1 MFEGD
6 NQDHEDQRRELLTL
20 LRATTVITTCPWI
33 FMGYLLARY
42 GGKQISHCHWS
53 CYDSVETNM
62 LKMVMI
68 LIESSTHNS
77 SIEPDEGGNK
87 QH

>member
-1 MFEGD
+1 MKRIVDIVEGD
-6 NQDHEDQRRELLTL
+6 DSYYNLPLDFHLLSTGKIWWQSIIV
-20 LRATTVITTCPWI
+20 VIKI
-33 FMGYLLARY
+33 N
-42 GGKQISHCHWS
+42 HCHWS

-68 LIESSTHNS
+68 LIEWCTHNS

>member
-1 MFEGD
+1 MIV
-6 NQDHEDQRRELLTL
+6 
-20 LRATTVITTCPWI
+20 VI
-33 FMGYLLARY
+33 
-42 GGKQISHCHWS
+42 KISYCHWS

>member
-1 MFEGD
+1 MFEVA

-33 FMGYLLARY
+33 FMGCLLANMVVMIVVI
-42 GGKQISHCHWS
+42 KTSHCHWR

-62 LKMVMI
+62 LKMVV
-68 LIESSTHNS
+68 IESCTHNS
-77 SIEPDEGGNK
+77 SIEPDE
-87 QH
+87 